1 MAYPENILLRRYS
14 PLPGTMVLSASIDG
28 GSTTQM
34 LAQIQQS
41 WSQGAWTLR
50 NDLMAESPYV
60 SEEVLRET
68 AADNLLPQAML
79 LEVCLANPDAT
90 RQEGFL
96 DFLESGISNPLPA
109 YMIDMIIASW
119 GTVTTRTLLEDGLAY
134 FGREK
139 AVASNLLLAH
149 YKADSVDQTDSIRFW
164 LRKRGE
170 LSDEYALLESF
181 IESEQFDSVNN
192 RLQSLP
198 AKFEMDTQDRL
209 DTYNDYLSYYN
220 LRRSFHQAGK
230 SIMELDSLNERD
242 LVNFAFGS
250 NTRAANLAG
259 NILCFFY
266 GNCKDLSESDS
277 TGGSARLAAPALD
290 PQQYL
295 QSQYYQLRVFP
306 NPASDYATFEW
317 KLVELESVAQIRII
331 DPTGR
336 VIESESVNQLEGQ
349 WLWDTRG
356 IARGLYLY
364 EMRDE
369 DGELLAQGKLSLE

>member
-1 MAYPENILLRRYS
+1 
-14 PLPGTMVLSASIDG
+14 VSIPK
-28 GSTTQM
+28 

-149 YKADSVDQTDSIRFW
+149 YKADSLDQTDSIRYW

-170 LSDEYALLESF
+170 LSDEYALIESF

-192 RLQSLP
+192 RLQALP
-198 AKFEMDTQDRL
+198 AKFQMDTQDRL

-242 LVNFAFGS
+242 LMNFAFGS
-250 NTRAANLAG
+250 DTRAANLAG

-266 GNCKDLSESDS
+266 NNCKDLSESVPS
-277 TGGSARLAAPALD
+277 GGSARLAAPALD

-317 KLVELESVAQIRII
+317 KLVNLESIARIRII
-331 DPTGR
+331 DPAGR
-336 VIESESVNQLEGQ
+336 VIETEDVNQLEGQ

-369 DGELLAQGKLSLE
+369 NGELLAQGKLSLE